1 MTEKEAFILSFILHR
16 PAVPCVPVI
25 SFLAAR
31 AENTCSGGHHLTK
44 TFSTAL
50 KNSCHGPWNT
60 NKERLRLLARMA
72 TPDKGQKQLGTWEQ
86 MKELRQSFSQN
97 REQMEELRQSF
108 SQNMPEKPDPSLQLR
123 KPCGEWTADPTVG
136 QHS

>member
-1 MTEKEAFILSFILHR
+1 
-16 PAVPCVPVI
+16 
-25 SFLAAR
+25 
-31 AENTCSGGHHLTK
+31 
-44 TFSTAL
+44 
-50 KNSCHGPWNT
+50 
-60 NKERLRLLARMA
+60 MA

-86 MKELRQSFSQN
+86 M
-97 REQMEELRQSF
+97 EELRKPF